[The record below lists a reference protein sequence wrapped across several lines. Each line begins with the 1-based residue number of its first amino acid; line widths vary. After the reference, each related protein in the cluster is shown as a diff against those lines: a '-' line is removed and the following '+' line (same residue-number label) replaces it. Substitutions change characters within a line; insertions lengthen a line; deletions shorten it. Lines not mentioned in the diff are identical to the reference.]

1 MGASRGAWGHVTPEK
16 FEILILSK
24 AILVFGEG
32 DFFLKRSLN
41 QLFLMPIV
49 FFACFHIQVLISV
62 LSTLCYVFLC
72 IYHKNSFENI
82 KQMSKSGFFLT
93 QSHIGQDLGFSSKI
107 ERIPT
112 TRDGWT
118 IC

>member
-1 MGASRGAWGHVTPEK
+1 MGASRGVWGHVTPEK

-49 FFACFHIQVLISV
+49 FLCVFSHTSTHISFKYTLLCVLV
-62 LSTLCYVFLC
+62 YLS
-72 IYHKNSFENI
+72 
-82 KQMSKSGFFLT
+82 
-93 QSHIGQDLGFSSKI
+93 
-107 ERIPT
+107 
-112 TRDGWT
+112 
-118 IC
+118 